1 MKVLIVDD
9 SRLLRERLVSMISE
23 LPEIDVIAQ
32 AGDAAA
38 AKNLIQGLHPDV
50 VILDIR
56 LSEGNGIEVLQEIKK
71 KRPSPVTI
79 MFTNY
84 PYPQYRKK
92 CKEAGADFFFDKST
106 EFHKITGMLEKINQE
121 SPAWSTHSS
130 KKRKVQ
136 KRNSARGDV
145 HRFLQPGHKHFSK
158 DDPK

>member
-32 AGDAAA
+32 AGDAAG
-38 AKNLIQGLHPDV
+38 AKDSIQEFHPDV

-56 LSEGNGIEVLQEIKK
+56 LSEGNGIEVLQDIKK
-71 KRPSPVTI
+71 KRSAPVTI

-106 EFHKITGMLEKINQE
+106 EFHKITGVLEKINQE
-121 SPAWSTHSS
+121 SPARSARNSI
-130 KKRKVQ
+130 KRKEQ
-136 KRNSARGDV
+136 KTQFYGR
-145 HRFLQPGHKHFSK
+145 KH
-158 DDPK
+158 P